1 MASQTRAFDE
11 RLAAALDDVAVPAG
25 LRERLLDRLRLPD
38 RPCLPAGASD
48 PAPAVPADPV
58 PAIPAA
64 PAPAPLL
71 PQPVAQ
77 SVPAAVE
84 PASVPFSRRLR
95 VGRRWWLAAAA
106 AAAGLALAG
115 RWWLLADR
123 ADGDVAQLAAAWQQR
138 LTSTWQSTKTL
149 PSGFRVPQSV
159 AVAPRRWQAL
169 DRLAGV
175 RGVAWDLSRPGF
187 ARAVLFVARMT
198 SAGLPNS
205 PPAAPQSTTGGQ
217 TIAGWQSGGLVYLL
231 VVEGDVKDYRR
242 LIHLSVE
249 QMA

>member
-38 RPCLPAGASD
+38 RPCLPDRPGE
-48 PAPAVPADPV
+48 
-58 PAIPAA
+58 
-64 PAPAPLL
+64 PAPLAAAPLLPAL

-77 SVPAAVE
+77 PVGPAAVE